1 MRKTALITGASRG
14 IGRATAELLAEK
26 GYRLILNYYRAD
38 SRAEELADRLR
49 AAGAEV
55 LACRADVADKTQV
68 ATMLTQAEKA
78 FGPVGLLVSNAGVAS
93 QRLFTE
99 LSAEEWERMMAVHVN
114 GAFHCIQ
121 GVLPGM
127 IREKQGKILLISSMW
142 GQVGASCE
150 VHYSAAKAAVI
161 GLTKALAKEAGPSGI
176 RVNCIAP
183 GVIQTEMNGHLSPE
197 VLEELREE
205 TPLETLGAP
214 EDVAKAALFLC
225 SPESSFITGQVL
237 GVNGGMVI

>member
-26 GYRLILNYYRAD
+26 GYRHILNYYRAD

-150 VHYSAAKAAVI
+150 VHYSTAKAALI
-161 GLTKALAKEAGPSGI
+161 GMTKALAKEVGPSHI
-176 RVNCIAP
+176 QVNCVAP
-183 GVIQTEMNGHLSPE
+183 GVIDTDMLAGFTEDDRRQ
-197 VLEELREE
+197 LREE
-205 TPLETLGAP
+205 TPLGRLGTP
-214 EDVAKAALFLC
+214 QDVARAVAFLA
-225 SPESSFITGQVL
+225 SEEADFITGQVL
-237 GVNGGMVI
+237 GVNGGFVV